1 MAPGWSCHSTQI
13 VDLNSVLAG
22 TDLLKADTLQS
33 RRICY
38 SMHARTSVSE
48 TPIHTLGRIV
58 VDFVTLAGDLALFG
72 LRMVSWIL
80 PGWPKSNVLWPV
92 MYQIGVQSVPVI
104 LITGG
109 FIGMV
114 LAVQAYE
121 QFATMHMES
130 QLGTVVN
137 VTLLKELGPVLAA
150 VMLAGRVG
158 SSMAAQLGTMRVTEQ
173 IDALTALGAD
183 PIAYLVVPRFLA
195 CVLLI
200 PLLTLLADG
209 IGVLSGWW
217 FSTQVLDVESYFYWY
232 HSRRV
237 VTTYDLFSGIFK
249 SLCFG
254 AAFSLIACH
263 RGFHSRAGAEGVGQ
277 AATEAFVY
285 SFVVILGIDFLLGY
299 LLMNLYYVFWI

>member
-1 MAPGWSCHSTQI
+1 MQK
-13 VDLNSVLAG
+13 
-22 TDLLKADTLQS
+22 DLLKAMSS
-33 RRICY
+33 RTTF
-38 SMHARTSVSE
+38 ARESAIEV
-48 TPIHTLGRIV
+48 LGRVLI
-58 VDFVTLAGDLALFG
+58 DFVSLMGDLALFG
-72 LRMVSWIL
+72 LRMLGWVL
-80 PGWPKSNVLWPV
+80 PGWPRGNVLWPV
-92 MYQIGVQSVPVI
+92 MYQIGVRSVPVI
-104 LITGG
+104 LVTGG

-121 QFATMHMES
+121 QFALMHMEN

-158 SSMAAQLGTMRVTEQ
+158 CAMSAQLGTMRVTEQ
-173 IDALTALGAD
+173 IDALTALGAN

-200 PLLTLLADG
+200 PMLTLCADG

-217 FSTQVLDVESYFYWY
+217 FSTQVLGVESFFYWF
-232 HSRRV
+232 HSQRFV
-237 VTTYDLFSGIFK
+237 SSYDLFTGILK
-249 SLCFG
+249 SIFFG
-254 AAFSLIACH
+254 ASISLISCH

-285 SFVVILGIDFLLGY
+285 SFVAILAIDFLLGY
-299 LLMNLYYVFWI
+299 FLMHLYHVIWP

>member
-1 MAPGWSCHSTQI
+1 M
-13 VDLNSVLAG
+13 
-22 TDLLKADTLQS
+22 
-33 RRICY
+33 
-38 SMHARTSVSE
+38 
-48 TPIHTLGRIV
+48 
-58 VDFVTLAGDLALFG
+58 AGDLTLFG
-72 LRMVSWIL
+72 LRMLSWIL
-80 PGWPKSNVLWPV
+80 PGWPKGNVLWPV
-92 MYQIGVQSVPVI
+92 MYQIGVLSMPVI

-121 QFATMHMES
+121 QFALMHMET

-173 IDALTALGAD
+173 IDALTAMGAD
-183 PIAYLVVPRFLA
+183 PVAYLVVPRFLA
-195 CVLLI
+195 CFLLI
-200 PLLTLLADG
+200 PMLTLCADG

-217 FSTQVLDVESYFYWY
+217 FSTQVLHVESFYYWH
-232 HSRRV
+232 HSKNFV
-237 VTTYDLFSGIFK
+237 NNYDLLSGILK
-249 SLCFG
+249 SVCFG
-254 AAFSLIACH
+254 AAISLIACH

-285 SFVVILGIDFLLGY
+285 SFVVILGIDFFLGY
-299 LLMNLYYVFWI
+299 LLMELYPIIWK

>member
-1 MAPGWSCHSTQI
+1 MSTRTVNAAPPNVIHS
-13 VDLNSVLAG
+13 
-22 TDLLKADTLQS
+22 
-33 RRICY
+33 
-38 SMHARTSVSE
+38 
-48 TPIHTLGRIV
+48 LGRIILEL
-58 VDFVTLAGDLALFG
+58 VTLTGDLTLFG

-80 PGWPKSNVLWPV
+80 PGWPRGNVLWPV
-92 MYQIGVQSVPVI
+92 MYQIGVSSMPVI

-121 QFATMHMES
+121 QFALMHMET

-158 SSMAAQLGTMRVTEQ
+158 SAMAAQLGTMRVTEQ

-195 CVLLI
+195 CFLLI
-200 PLLTLLADG
+200 PMLTLCADG

-217 FSTQVLDVESYFYWY
+217 FSTQVLNVESFYYWQ
-232 HSRRV
+232 HSRSFV
-237 VTTYDLFSGIFK
+237 NNYDLFTGILK
-249 SLCFG
+249 SVCFG
-254 AAFSLIACH
+254 AAISLIACH

-285 SFVVILGIDFLLGY
+285 SFVVILGIDFFLGY
-299 LLMNLYYVFWI
+299 LLMELYPIIFK

>member
-1 MAPGWSCHSTQI
+1 MPSAGSATHDRMTF
-13 VDLNSVLAG
+13 VHNLGKLVLDLF
-22 TDLLKADTLQS
+22 
-33 RRICY
+33 I
-38 SMHARTSVSE
+38 
-48 TPIHTLGRIV
+48 
-58 VDFVTLAGDLALFG
+58 LAGDLTLFTLQM
-72 LRMVSWIL
+72 LRWIV
-80 PGWPKSNVLWPV
+80 PGWPRANVLWPV

-104 LITGG
+104 LVTGG

-121 QFATMHMES
+121 QFAMMHMEN

-158 SSMAAQLGTMRVTEQ
+158 SSMSAQLGTMRVTEQ
-173 IDALTALGAD
+173 IDALTALGAN

-195 CVLLI
+195 CFLLI
-200 PLLTLLADG
+200 PMLTLFADG

-217 FSTQVLDVESYFYWY
+217 FSTRVLGVNSFYYWHY
-232 HSRRV
+232 SRAFV
-237 VTTYDLFSGIFK
+237 NAYDLWSGIIK
-249 SLCFG
+249 SVFFG
-254 AAFSLIACH
+254 ASISLISCH

-285 SFVVILGIDFLLGY
+285 SFIVILALDFLLGFF
-299 LLMNLYYVFWI
+299 LMELFNVLFPKLVII